1 MIFPG
6 KDVQR
11 GETPQREL
19 LSLYLEQI
27 KAREMKRL
35 KDKAR
40 QIEEE
45 RALIS
50 EAHRQVEKDEEMQQK
65 AEIVKREKFKKGI
78 EEMKLQKVV
87 KEQIQREWE
96 VQANSRQQDYF
107 PYTHGDHVEHEREC
121 LKAELRDEFKMK
133 QGEGSQRLLSG
144 STIKTLSVSAQKDHH
159 SLLPLTSDKKEA
171 LLSKFAQDHPLY
183 YKKHDRVIVR
193 KPNEELVKDAL
204 EDARKRFESQ
214 LLTAKL
220 KEKQISHDMNRYN
233 QEHISYYNEIE
244 QQKQIQLQ
252 QNRAVLEYQRE
263 EAAQR
268 KLLEKLDRR
277 AT

>member
-1 MIFPG
+1 
-6 KDVQR
+6 
-11 GETPQREL
+11 
-19 LSLYLEQI
+19 
-27 KAREMKRL
+27 
-35 KDKAR
+35 
-40 QIEEE
+40 
-45 RALIS
+45 
-50 EAHRQVEKDEEMQQK
+50 
-65 AEIVKREKFKKGI
+65 
-78 EEMKLQKVV
+78 
-87 KEQIQREWE
+87 
-96 VQANSRQQDYF
+96 
-107 PYTHGDHVEHEREC
+107 
-121 LKAELRDEFKMK
+121 MK

-233 QEHISYYNEIE
+233 
-244 QQKQIQLQ
+244 
-252 QNRAVLEYQRE
+252 
-263 EAAQR
+263 
-268 KLLEKLDRR
+268 
-277 AT
+277 

>member
-183 YKKHDRVIVR
+183 
-193 KPNEELVKDAL
+193 
-204 EDARKRFESQ
+204 
-214 LLTAKL
+214 
-220 KEKQISHDMNRYN
+220 
-233 QEHISYYNEIE
+233 
-244 QQKQIQLQ
+244 
-252 QNRAVLEYQRE
+252 
-263 EAAQR
+263 
-268 KLLEKLDRR
+268 
-277 AT
+277 